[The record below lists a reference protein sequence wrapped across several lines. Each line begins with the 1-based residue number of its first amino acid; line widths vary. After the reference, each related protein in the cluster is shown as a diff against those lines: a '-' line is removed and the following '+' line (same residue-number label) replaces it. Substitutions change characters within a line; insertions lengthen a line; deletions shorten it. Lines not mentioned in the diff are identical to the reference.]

1 MKTKVSTEWLSG
13 CAGCHVAVVDL
24 HEKLPLHSFE
34 EALQLQVHTLPAV
47 WIIHPEFVE
56 DKLTITV
63 SNCFIR
69 DICNKE

>member
-34 EALQLQVHTLPAV
+34 EAL
-47 WIIHPEFVE
+47 
-56 DKLTITV
+56 
-63 SNCFIR
+63 
-69 DICNKE
+69 